1 MSRQQWR
8 ISGSRVTDD
17 EVHGRVMRARTD
29 IATVLSGVLDDD
41 VDLARIYA
49 LHGQHAPQSTDP
61 TAPEQDDDRGQVQVV
76 CDHIAMLETTLAQA
90 SKPGGASMEAGFYLA
105 AARRFLF
112 ELRSGLAGR
121 SLTAEDAFR
130 LLTTVRHDLQEA
142 DRTLRAEQRLP
153 LAVPILARLGELREL
168 TRELTGQME
177 ALTDQVMRLF
187 GRSKDPAVIP
197 VPQH

>member
-1 MSRQQWR
+1 VSRQRWHIR
-8 ISGSRVTDD
+8 GSRTTDD
-17 EVHGRVMRARTD
+17 EVRARVMRARTD
-29 IATVLSGVLDDD
+29 IAAVLAGVLDDD
-41 VDLARIYA
+41 AGLARIYA
-49 LHGQHAPQSTDP
+49 LHGQHAPQGTGAA
-61 TAPEQDDDRGQVQVV
+61 APGQDDDSGQVQVV
-76 CDHIAMLETTLAQA
+76 CDRIAMLETTLAQA

-142 DRTLRAEQRLP
+142 DQTLRDEQRLP
-153 LAVPILARLGELREL
+153 LAGPVLARLGELQEL
-168 TRELTGQME
+168 TRELTGQMDS
-177 ALTDQVMRLF
+177 LTEQVMRLF
-187 GRSKDPAVIP
+187 GRSKNPAVVP